1 MLRLNLQRLTT
12 KRSIHIS
19 STLYNANLNSNIN
32 NSNTAD
38 ENILLDKIQ
47 LPQIDRVNTLHSTNS
62 GIPGL
67 FSENVLNDIW
77 FNQLNNNLSQLKDA
91 ITQST
96 SNNYLEC
103 FDSNNNN
110 NFSIN
115 SSNLESSNKIINQY
129 KNLLQKISNKFDDD
143 ESYLFDL
150 TSSIYNLFY
159 FLSSLKSNNSNL
171 IIKPDYKSILSQ
183 PLIPNSNSNLNSL
196 QSNETLINLINKSF
210 GSIDEFLTL
219 LNDSSNS
226 IKGNG
231 YTWLIYKH
239 IENSNSFSK
248 LSHLSILNT
257 YNNGLPHNFNSNRI
271 TNGKNFEK
279 KKLNKNF
286 ESEKFQ
292 SNKIPSMDDADSI
305 NSLNFTFTPL
315 FAIGSNP
322 SFYIRD
328 YGVFGKQH
336 YINNVINCIDWDI
349 INDRIPAKK

>member
-1 MLRLNLQRLTT
+1 MLRPSHIQRISL
-12 KRSIHIS
+12 KRCFSISKKS
-19 STLYNANLNSNIN
+19 STNNDPSNSNID
-32 NSNTAD
+32 SN
-38 ENILLDKIQ
+38 LLLEKIQ
-47 LPQIDRVNTLHSTNS
+47 LPQIDRINTFKLNNS

-67 FSENVLNDIW
+67 FSNKVLDDIW
-77 FNQLNNNLSQLKDA
+77 FNQLDNNLIYLKEA

-96 SNNYLEC
+96 SNNYLDC
-103 FDSNNNN
+103 FDNNNNSNNNN
-110 NFSIN
+110 ELD
-115 SSNLESSNKIINQY
+115 SSNRIINQY
-129 KNLLQKISNKFDDD
+129 RNLLQKISNKFDDD

-150 TSSIYNLFY
+150 TASIYNLFY
-159 FLSSLKSNNSNL
+159 FLSSLKSNDLNK
-171 IIKPDYKSILSQ
+171 IIK
-183 PLIPNSNSNLNSL
+183 PNSNSLLLQPLSINSL
-196 QSNETLINLINKSF
+196 NKPSNEILINLINKSF

-271 TNGKNFEK
+271 LNGKNFEN

-286 ESEKFQ
+286 NEIEKF
-292 SNKIPSMDDADSI
+292 SNNKIPSIDDANSI

-322 SFYIRD
+322 SFYLRD

-336 YINNVINCIDWDI
+336 YINNVINSIDWDI
-349 INDRIPAKK
+349 VTDRIPSRK